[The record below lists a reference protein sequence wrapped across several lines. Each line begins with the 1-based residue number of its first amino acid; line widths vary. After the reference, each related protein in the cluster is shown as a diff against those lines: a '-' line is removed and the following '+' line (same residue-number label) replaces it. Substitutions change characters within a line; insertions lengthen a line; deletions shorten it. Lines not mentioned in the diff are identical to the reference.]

1 MSEYSDIR
9 QSLWRIKNK
18 KMESI
23 KKRPKILV
31 FSTELISDPGID
43 QAGLRK
49 IHYSPSVYVISLP
62 CSSGIKPR
70 WIIRALEKGFDG
82 VFIAADGH
90 ECSYS
95 PQCAELTNTI
105 ITTSQTMMKER
116 GISPKRI
123 RMAAICSVCAE
134 PFASHMENFSRILS
148 ELGDVKEEIKA

>member
-1 MSEYSDIR
+1 
-9 QSLWRIKNK
+9 
-18 KMESI
+18 METSTF
-23 KKRPKILV
+23 RPKILV
-31 FSTELISDPGID
+31 FSTDKISDPGID

-70 WIIRALEKGFDG
+70 WIMHAYEQGFDG

-95 PQCAELTNTI
+95 PQCAEHTNRI
-105 ITTSQTMMKER
+105 ITETQEMMKAR
-116 GISPKRI
+116 NISPKRI

-134 PFASHMENFSRILS
+134 PFAAHMDNFSRILG
-148 ELGDVKEEIKA
+148 ELGSINNETGSPSNNQNQ

>member
-1 MSEYSDIR
+1 MSEVDY
-9 QSLWRIKNK
+9 
-18 KMESI
+18 
-23 KKRPKILV
+23 RPKILV
-31 FSTELISDPGID
+31 FSTDKISDPGID

-70 WIIRALEKGFDG
+70 WIMRAFRQGFDG

-95 PQCAELTNTI
+95 PKCAEHTNRI
-105 ITTSQTMMKER
+105 ITDSQSLMKENS
-116 GISPKRI
+116 ISPKRI

-134 PFASHMENFSRILS
+134 PFSNHMENFSRILF
-148 ELGDVKEEIKA
+148 ELGSIATEQYQAK

>member
-1 MSEYSDIR
+1 MTMQISNTMGEKPI
-9 QSLWRIKNK
+9 
-18 KMESI
+18 
-23 KKRPKILV
+23 RPKILV
-31 FSTELISDPGID
+31 FSTDKISDPGID

-49 IHYSPSVYVISLP
+49 IHYSPAVYVISLP

-70 WIIRALEKGFDG
+70 WIVHAFKQGFDG

-95 PQCAELTNTI
+95 PKCPEHTNKI
-105 ITTSQTMMKER
+105 IEESQRLMKEN

-134 PFASHMENFSRILS
+134 PFANHMANFTKILS
-148 ELGDVKEEIKA
+148 ELE

>member
-1 MSEYSDIR
+1 MANDGF
-9 QSLWRIKNK
+9 K
-18 KMESI
+18 
-23 KKRPKILV
+23 PKILV
-31 FSTELISDPGID
+31 FSTDKISDPGID

-70 WIIRALEKGFDG
+70 WIMHAYKQGFDG

-95 PQCAELTNTI
+95 PHCAEHTNRI
-105 ITTSQTMMKER
+105 ITETQTMMKEKN
-116 GISPKRI
+116 ISPKRI

-134 PFASHMENFSRILS
+134 PFAKHMETFSNILK
-148 ELGDVKEEIKA
+148 ELGSIDNEKNIRDNNSNLKS